1 MATKANARTT
11 ADSKTAG
18 PSTAAPHFALDRSAV
33 IKELADEILHNYSE
47 GRVIIAVDGVDGAGK
62 TEFAGALAAQLGI
75 GHRAVFRASI
85 DDFHQPR
92 ARRYARGKD
101 SPEGF
106 YRDSYDYPTFKRM
119 LTEPFRTGWIG
130 SFNLAAFDLKRDLPF
145 QPVWSSGPK
154 DAILI
159 VDGIFL
165 NRPEL
170 RGIWNYS
177 IWLDVDP
184 EVATARMLE
193 RDGRSPNPE
202 RYRDGQKL
210 YLEEA
215 KPREA
220 ASAIVD
226 NSDFER
232 PRRIFADAC

>member
-1 MATKANARTT
+1 MPT
-11 ADSKTAG
+11 
-18 PSTAAPHFALDRSAV
+18 RSAV
-33 IKELADEILHNYSE
+33 AETPAQPEAGRKQTRKTLITALAAEIRHNYSE
-47 GRVIIAVDGVDGAGK
+47 GRVIVAVDGMDGAGK
-62 TEFAGALAAQLGI
+62 TEFANALAAELGI
-75 GHRAVFRASI
+75 GHKAVFRASI
-85 DDFHQPR
+85 DDFHQSR
-92 ARRYARGKD
+92 ARRYARGRD
-101 SPEGF
+101 SAEGF
-106 YRDSYDYPTFKRM
+106 YRDSFDYPTFKRM

-130 SFNLAAFDLKRDLPF
+130 SFNLKAFDLARDLPF

-177 IWLDVDP
+177 IWLDVDRS
-184 EVATARMLE
+184 VAEARMLE

-202 RYRDGQKL
+202 RYRGGQKL

-220 ASAIVD
+220 ATAIVD
-226 NSDFER
+226 NSDFEH
-232 PRRIFADAC
+232 PRRIFEDAC

>member
-1 MATKANARTT
+1 MGPKASA
-11 ADSKTAG
+11 
-18 PSTAAPHFALDRSAV
+18 STATPPQTDKKTV
-33 IKELADEILHNYSE
+33 IAALADEILHNYSE
-47 GRVIIAVDGVDGAGK
+47 GRVIVAVDGVDGAGK
-62 TEFAGALAAQLGI
+62 TEFANALAEQLGI

-85 DDFHQPR
+85 DDFHQSR
-92 ARRYARGKD
+92 ARRYARGQD

-106 YRDSYDYPTFKRM
+106 YRDSFDYPTFKRM

-130 SFNLAAFDLKRDLPF
+130 SFNLRAFDLKRDLPF

-177 IWLDVDP
+177 IWLDVDR
-184 EVATARMLE
+184 EVAEARMLE
-193 RDGRSPNPE
+193 RDSRSANPG

-210 YLEEA
+210 YLKEA
-215 KPREA
+215 NPREA
-220 ASAIVD
+220 ATAIVD
-226 NSDFER
+226 NTNFDH
-232 PRRIFADAC
+232 PRRIFADSC